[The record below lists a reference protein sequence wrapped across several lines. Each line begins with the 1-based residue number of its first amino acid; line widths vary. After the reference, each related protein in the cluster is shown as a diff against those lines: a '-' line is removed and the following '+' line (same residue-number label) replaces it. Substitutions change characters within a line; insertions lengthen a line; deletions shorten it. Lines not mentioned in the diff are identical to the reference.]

1 MKPATLYKSS
11 FQQLPLPANSSS
23 DDALDGPFE
32 WTEMFGISQPKPGEI
47 ITTPEMNM
55 IDGRDGMSFYT
66 QRKLDEW

>member
-1 MKPATLYKSS
+1 
-11 FQQLPLPANSSS
+11 
-23 DDALDGPFE
+23 
-32 WTEMFGISQPKPGEI
+32 MFGISQPKPGEI